1 MICSADPEPDLPR
14 HTHHPTLLAKTTA
27 SAATATVTPTTSRRV
42 RARSNSSSSSGSAL
56 GPAPSRAA
64 LGAND
69 NGDGQ
74 NGDEGDDYAS
84 RPTKR
89 TRLEPSSGS
98 TTTTTMPQLIED
110 LVSNGH
116 SATTNGNGL
125 SNGSGPSSSSS
136 SLSLSLSS
144 AAAAAVA
151 AISSTSAGSAEPH
164 DTAAALA
171 ITAGGSSSSSA
182 SPDHHRDA
190 SDYEHSSFKPLWPGS
205 DIDRREWV
213 RLALQTFKEMGYAG
227 TAQALTRESG
237 FELEIDDVTTFRNG
251 VLQGQWDLVEAMLV
265 QLPAHQVKDHT
276 TVRFKIR
283 QQKFLEALEAK
294 ETKKA
299 LFTLRNELAPL
310 GHDSD
315 RLHFLS
321 SLIMCASAEDLRARS
336 SWDGV
341 HGESRKNLLLQ
352 LQDYISPDLMIPQR
366 RLETLF
372 EQAKIHQQRQ
382 CVFHI
387 HNDSFTSLLADCKCD
402 PHAFPS
408 TTTHILHEH
417 TDEIWR
423 LEFSH
428 SGEYLATAGRDRLA
442 VIWKVSTGF
451 TLDKVLREHS
461 DPVSCIAWS
470 PDDTILLTAAESVIK
485 MWNTEKGHCIAT
497 LNQHAYQIGALA
509 WFPDGK
515 GFASGGMDSK
525 IYFWDLAGNITE
537 SLQNSPSRVI
547 DLAITPDGSRLVA
560 VGRVD
565 TSPSVLASR
574 DQSRTQ
580 SGADTPAQLASNLR
594 VPIEPKHDNRI
605 SIYTLADRKLEF
617 ESTQPHE
624 LTSANISDDSR
635 FAIIGHAPDEILYL
649 DLRDCTVVRR
659 YQGHN
664 QGTFV
669 LQACFG
675 GPLQNLILSG
685 SDKGE
690 IYVWHRDTGV
700 LIKQLTGHSVEGSVN
715 AVSWNPKNPT
725 MFASAS
731 DDNTVRIW
739 GVRAGPTPNPIV
751 VSGND
756 SKRSA

>member
-1 MICSADPEPDLPR
+1 
-14 HTHHPTLLAKTTA
+14 
-27 SAATATVTPTTSRRV
+27 
-42 RARSNSSSSSGSAL
+42 
-56 GPAPSRAA
+56 
-64 LGAND
+64 
-69 NGDGQ
+69 
-74 NGDEGDDYAS
+74 
-84 RPTKR
+84 
-89 TRLEPSSGS
+89 
-98 TTTTTMPQLIED
+98 MPQLIQD

-116 SATTNGNGL
+116 GATANGNGFG
-125 SNGSGPSSSSS
+125 NGEGPSSSSS
-136 SLSLSLSS
+136 SSSSISSS
-144 AAAAAVA
+144 AAAV
-151 AISSTSAGSAEPH
+151 STGSTEPH
-164 DTAAALA
+164 DAPALA
-171 ITAGGSSSSSA
+171 LAAGGSSSSASA
-182 SPDHHRDA
+182 LASRDHNHHHRDA
-190 SDYEHSSFKPLWPGS
+190 NDYEHSSFKPLWPGS
-205 DIDRREWV
+205 AVDRREWV
-213 RLALQTFKEMGYAG
+213 RLALQTFKEMGYAQ
-227 TAQALTRESG
+227 TAETLTRESG

-251 VLQGQWDLVEAMLV
+251 VLQGEWNLVEAMLV

-321 SLIMCASAEDLRARS
+321 SLIMCASAEDLRVRS

-372 EQAKIHQQRQ
+372 EQANTHQQRQ

-387 HNDSFTSLLADCKCD
+387 HSNDSFTSLLADCKCD

-442 VIWKVSTGF
+442 IIWKVSTGF
-451 TLDKVLREHS
+451 TLDKVFREHS

-537 SLQNSPSRVI
+537 SLRNSPSRVI

-675 GPLQNLILSG
+675 GALQNFILSG

-739 GVRAGPTPNPIV
+739 GVRAGPTPTPIV
-751 VSGND
+751 VVNGDAGKHS
-756 SKRSA
+756 S